1 MPTDQFAIA
10 VKEALAKL
18 PPWVRKRMKN
28 VAVTIQDRPTPK
40 ELKAAGVPKGDTLL
54 GLFMGTSLTDKSVF
68 DAPRDVDRIIL
79 YRKPLEEMCATR
91 AKLVKEIRKTVIHEV
106 GHFLGMEEEEL
117 ERLGYE

>member
-1 MPTDQFAIA
+1 MPVDVFTDA
-10 VKEALAKL
+10 VAEALKML
-18 PPWVRKRMKN
+18 PAEFRDRMKN
-28 VAVTIQDRPTPK
+28 VSVVVRDKPTTK
-40 ELKAAGVPKGDTLL
+40 ELKDAGVAKGDTLL
-54 GLFMGTSLTDKSVF
+54 GLFIGTSLAEKSVF

>member
-1 MPTDQFAIA
+1 MPTDQFAVVVA
-10 VKEALAKL
+10 EALKTL
-18 PPWVRKRMKN
+18 PPRVRDRMKDVSVVVRN
-28 VAVTIQDRPTPK
+28 KPTQK
-40 ELKAAGVPKGDTLL
+40 ELKEAGVPKGDTLL
-54 GLFMGTSLTDKSVF
+54 GLFVGTSLADKSVF